1 MDVLLNFETIKI
13 FHSEGFEG
21 GSFRDALVQ
30 LQKSNILVQ
39 QSISVLNLGQ
49 NVIIVCGSF
58 ALMLLAAHEV
68 TEGRMTVGDYVL
80 VLTFLQQLYGPLNY
94 LGTYYRLIK
103 QALVDVEALHKLLME
118 NVEVSDADGAM
129 ELLGTSKAA
138 NQTPAVAFNKVAFG
152 YDVRRE
158 AVLNG
163 ISFDIPMGSKVAI
176 VGPTGAGKSTM
187 SRLVYRFYDVW
198 EGSVSIC
205 GVDVREVTQLSLR
218 RVLGIVPQDT
228 VLFNETLHLNIA
240 YGRAGFD
247 DGVEQARTHA
257 KEGPKLRL
265 LPTIQQLRER
275 RGKKKGG
282 GTNKIEDSSKWVDER
297 LAPRSVVVEAATVAK
312 LGDFID
318 KLPDGFETVVG
329 ERGLR
334 LSGGE
339 KQRTSIARLV
349 VKNPEITLFDEATS
363 SLDTHTEREVVAA
376 INGLASSGKY
386 AASLSVAHRLSTIID
401 SDTILVL
408 SGGVVAE
415 RGTHEELIE
424 MDGIYGSM
432 WKAQNN
438 GVGSESN
445 LVDDV

>member
-1 MDVLLNFETIKI
+1 M
-13 FHSEGFEG
+13 
-21 GSFRDALVQ
+21 
-30 LQKSNILVQ
+30 
-39 QSISVLNLGQ
+39 
-49 NVIIVCGSF
+49 
-58 ALMLLAAHEV
+58 
-68 TEGRMTVGDYVL
+68 
-80 VLTFLQQLYGPLNY
+80 
-94 LGTYYRLIK
+94 
-103 QALVDVEALHKLLME
+103 
-118 NVEVSDADGAM
+118 
-129 ELLGTSKAA
+129 
-138 NQTPAVAFNKVAFG
+138 
-152 YDVRRE
+152 
-158 AVLNG
+158 
-163 ISFDIPMGSKVAI
+163 
-176 VGPTGAGKSTM
+176 
-187 SRLVYRFYDVW
+187 
-198 EGSVSIC
+198 
-205 GVDVREVTQLSLR
+205 
-218 RVLGIVPQDT
+218 
-228 VLFNETLHLNIA
+228 
-240 YGRAGFD
+240 
-247 DGVEQARTHA
+247 
-257 KEGPKLRL
+257 
-265 LPTIQQLRER
+265 
-275 RGKKKGG
+275 
-282 GTNKIEDSSKWVDER
+282 DER